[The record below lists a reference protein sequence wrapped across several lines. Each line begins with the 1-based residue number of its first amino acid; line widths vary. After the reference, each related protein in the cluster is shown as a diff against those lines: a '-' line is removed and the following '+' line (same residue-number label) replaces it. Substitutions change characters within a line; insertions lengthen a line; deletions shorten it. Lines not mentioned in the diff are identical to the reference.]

1 MEKMERTEKIDRL
14 TGRLN
19 NIKKVLFLWQLG
31 LEYTRS
37 GTAEDVA
44 ALFSI
49 LTEQLK
55 LMEKELEEL
64 RAS

>member
-37 GTAEDVA
+37 GAAEDVA

-55 LMEKELEEL
+55 HMEKELEEL